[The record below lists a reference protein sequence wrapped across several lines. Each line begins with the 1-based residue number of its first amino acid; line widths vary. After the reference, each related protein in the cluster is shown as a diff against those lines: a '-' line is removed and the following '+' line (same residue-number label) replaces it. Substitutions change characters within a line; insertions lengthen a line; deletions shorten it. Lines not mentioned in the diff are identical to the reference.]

1 MASTVTS
8 ASADSTKRG
17 FRFTL
22 WHFSL
27 LLVVIGLLI
36 TGYMSYNKLAGQAL
50 VCSETGLINCAKVEN
65 SAWARIGG
73 IPTALFGFTAHV
85 LIGTVLLLQKRVP
98 FLQENGMLILFGMTL
113 FFIIYHSYLIY
124 VSVFILEAL
133 CPYCLAAATTMY
145 TQFITT
151 SIRLKRSLA
160 A

>member
-1 MASTVTS
+1 MATTVTS
-8 ASADSTKRG
+8 ASDSSERG

-85 LIGTVLLLQKRVP
+85 LIGAVLLLQKRVA
-98 FLQENGMLILFGMTL
+98 FFRENGMILLFGMTL
-113 FFIIYHSYLIY
+113 FFIIYHSYLVY
-124 VSVFILEAL
+124 VSVFILQAL
-133 CPYCLAAATTMY
+133 CPYCLAAAATMY

-151 SIRLKRSLA
+151 SIRLRRSLA